1 MPDVSSQ
8 LRNCCV
14 RRSQAF
20 YPEGVS
26 RQSAHQQSADQ
37 QSADQE
43 SAVQPSAVTSHV
55 FDRTA
60 AERVMHRAVHL
71 AADQELE
78 ESVDGISEQA
88 LIEAAAELGV
98 DISVV
103 QQAAVEERLGLLV
116 QKPQRGDSLVG
127 PAVVTVSRIV
137 PGRPEDVLESVDS
150 WLRKAGSLQ
159 RQRSG
164 SLSAKYSQRTGFAAS
179 VDRSARSVMGTEEL
193 GLLPSLSVSTAAAQS
208 GPLGEPSALVA
219 LSADLHAERSAAVV
233 GAAGTAILGSAFAMC
248 GVVAAVA
255 NGSGGGALDMAAGI
269 GLAMLA
275 LLGIPISCA
284 LGYGVLVLRARRIS
298 TTEDSLNGILD
309 QVATGTLPSS
319 TFGHMADRLL
329 RSLRSLRSP
338 RPGPP
343 V

>member
-1 MPDVSSQ
+1 MLWGP
-8 LRNCCV
+8 
-14 RRSQAF
+14 AF
-20 YPEGVS
+20 YPDGVS
-26 RQSAHQQSADQ
+26 RQSAHQHSADP
-37 QSADQE
+37 E
-43 SAVQPSAVTSHV
+43 SEVPSHV

-60 AERVMHRAVHL
+60 AERVMHRAVRL

-78 ESVDGISEQA
+78 DSPDGISEQA

-164 SLSAKYSQRTGFAAS
+164 ALSAKYAQRTGLAAS
-179 VDRSARSVMGTEEL
+179 ADRTARSVMGTEEL

-208 GPLGEPSALVA
+208 GTTDGPSTLVA
-219 LSADLHAERSAAVV
+219 LAADLQAERSAAVV
-233 GAAGTAILGSAFAMC
+233 GAAATAILGSAFALC

-255 NGSGGGALDMAAGI
+255 NASGGTALEIAAGI

-275 LLGIPISCA
+275 SLGIPISCA
-284 LGYGVLVLRARRIS
+284 LGYGILFVRARRIS
-298 TTEDSLNGILD
+298 TTEDLLNGILD

-319 TFGHMADRLL
+319 TFDHMADRLL